1 MAAAT
6 VDTVSSKIKNGWQ
19 MALSA
24 LQRMFYDQVPVGCRI
39 PVTDGTATVAT
50 TNIDDAGDIL
60 RISPKL
66 PPGTHI
72 WDFRGTPSLLDSHG
86 TPFLVYDVVFVTEA
100 DVVTVTLVSGSTAA
114 SGTIAADRIRN
125 AAVGKYCGEGY
136 LALKVTTA
144 ARTAAAGTYK
154 VAYDFS
160 IGTVRPGQTKAQMSD
175 AEA

>member
-6 VDTVSSKIKNGWQ
+6 ADTVSSKIKNGWQ

-24 LQRMFYDQVPVGCRI
+24 LQRMFYDQVPVCCRI
-39 PVTDGTATVAT
+39 PVTDGTAIVAT
-50 TNIDDAGDIL
+50 TNIDDVGDIL

-72 WDFRGTPSLLDSHG
+72 WDFRGNPSLLDTHG
-86 TPFLVYDVVFVTEA
+86 TPFLVYDVVFVDEA
-100 DVVTVTLVSGSTAA
+100 STTIRTLVTGSTAA
-114 SGTIAADRIRN
+114 SGTIATDRIAN
-125 AAVGKYCGEGY
+125 AAVGKWCGEGY

-154 VAYDFS
+154 CAYDFS
-160 IGTVRPGQTKAQMSD
+160 IGTVRPGQLKAQMSD
-175 AEA
+175 GEA